1 MEEVTTESRRIRAIA
16 TAEHLSHRVEIV
28 QLLDRLPDQI
38 LILNK
43 DRRIVFCN
51 ESLLAFLGEDDV
63 TNVWGRLP
71 GEILGCVHSGE
82 EGGCGTTDHCMVCGA
97 LQSIL
102 KAQKGGFAEED
113 CHILTH
119 HGSPLELKV
128 VGTPYKFEG
137 EHLVFLT
144 ISDVSGENRRRLLER
159 IFFHD
164 LVNTASSIQGV
175 SLLLDEASDSEI
187 PEYKQLLHDLC
198 DDMIHDLRTQQI
210 LRAAENRELRVREEP
225 IRLQAFLDELQ
236 NRFGRQEAFK
246 GKSVNVVS
254 PERDHVVRSDLRLLR
269 RVVENMLRNA
279 LEASAEDEIVRMEFH
294 YNADNGNRPV
304 RISVNNAR
312 VMPRHVQLQIFNRSF
327 STKGSGR
334 GIGTYSMKLL
344 GESYLKGEVG
354 FRCEEAFGTTFFID
368 LPERL

>member
-1 MEEVTTESRRIRAIA
+1 MEEKLTESRRLRAIA
-16 TAEHLSHRVEIV
+16 TAEHLSQKVEVV

-38 LILNK
+38 LILNR
-43 DRRIVFCN
+43 DRRVVFCN
-51 ESLLAFLGEDDV
+51 EALLAYLGKEEV
-63 TNVWGRLP
+63 ANVWGCLP

-97 LQSIL
+97 LKSIL
-102 KAQKGGFAEED
+102 KARKGGFAEED
-113 CHILTH
+113 CHILTKQ
-119 HGSPLELKV
+119 GSPLELKV
-128 VGTPYKFEG
+128 VGTPYNFEG

-175 SLLLDEASDSEI
+175 SLLLDDASESEI

-210 LRAAENRELRVREEP
+210 LRAAETRELRVREEP
-225 IRLQAFLDELQ
+225 IRLQAFLEELQ
-236 NRFGRQEAFK
+236 SRFGRQEAFK
-246 GKSVNVVS
+246 GKSLKVVS
-254 PERDHVVRSDLRLLR
+254 IGRDFEVLSDLRLLR
-269 RVVENMLRNA
+269 RVVENMIRNA
-279 LEASAEDEIVRMEFH
+279 LEDSRDGEVVRMEFH
-294 YNADNGNRPV
+294 YNADNGALPV
-304 RISVNNAR
+304 RISINNAR

-344 GESYLKGEVG
+344 GESYLKGRVG
-354 FRCEEAFGTTFFID
+354 FRCDPAFGTTFFID